1 MRILDNRS
9 YEDVRS
15 PACWIATGVR
25 EGGNVIGLGFADLEM
40 MPDGSARL
48 RIVEAVVF
56 APYSPEGNSKM

>member
-1 MRILDNRS
+1 
-9 YEDVRS
+9 VRK
-15 PACWIATGVR
+15 
-25 EGGNVIGLGFADLEM
+25 GGNVIGLGFADLEM